1 MRPWIPV
8 IAAFGLN
15 AIGAVGFASPT
26 FAGLITYTDTFTASG
41 SLGGESFTDENVVI
55 TINANTE
62 DVTGLPSNPAVVAT
76 SSSLKIGSS
85 SATAFLDPIRVQS
98 LFVSGGVVI
107 TDTDVSEMVTVYD
120 DAFLGYD
127 LTTSIGPVT
136 SSDSLF
142 AISSAFPTAAGSFQ
156 ITSYAGSP
164 DSPSDDSF
172 HCQGG
177 SGGTGAIFANVVERG
192 LWWPYSAS
200 SASQSDRRRL
210 FCLLIPRAPRGLRV
224 ALSQAVLV
232 KLERPRQQ
240 GGHHLTNPGYSLF

>member
-15 AIGAVGFASPT
+15 AAVAVGFASPA
-26 FAGLITYTDTFTASG
+26 FAGLITYTDSFAASG

-76 SSSLKIGSS
+76 SASVKIGSS
-85 SATAFLDPIRVQS
+85 SATAFLDPIRVNS

-120 DAFLGYD
+120 NAFLGYN

-142 AISSAFPTAAGSFQ
+142 ATSTAFPTTAGSFQ

-164 DSPSDDSF
+164 DSPLTTTF
-172 HCQGG
+172 TATTG
-177 SGGTGAIFANVVERG
+177 SVVPEPSSLTLLGAGFGALI
-192 LWWPYSAS
+192 LW
-200 SASQSDRRRL
+200 RRR
-210 FCLLIPRAPRGLRV
+210 PKPVGG
-224 ALSQAVLV
+224 
-232 KLERPRQQ
+232 RPA
-240 GGHHLTNPGYSLF
+240 S

>member
-164 DSPSDDSF
+164 DSPLTTVFTARAAPAVPEPSSLMLLSAGF
-172 HCQGG
+172 GG
-177 SGGTGAIFANVVERG
+177 LILRRRRAKATVGGC
-192 LWWPYSAS
+192 SAS
-200 SASQSDRRRL
+200 
-210 FCLLIPRAPRGLRV
+210 
-224 ALSQAVLV
+224 
-232 KLERPRQQ
+232 
-240 GGHHLTNPGYSLF
+240 